1 MPRFSEYFNL
11 KLSQH
16 QLDFVDIDTDSDT
29 PVYVDPYAIEVRDDE
44 WAGAAS
50 ESIRVFF
57 TEVLRALQAG
67 ERSRATNLMAHLHE
81 PQETFLGVSQGMPSG
96 RGVGARQA
104 TELINAISK
113 SKAFETG
120 MLSDLSEMALYVEGI
135 DRDKISDLTTNIIR
149 HLLVEYTNQQCL
161 LFGIPVSYYS
171 GPPLWDSERRNWVAR
186 EVNLPY
192 VEESPVLLVPKYIV
206 RRQLSLNGQDFYNKQ
221 ITDFLM
227 AEHLNAN
234 SSLVQVIKGKQKL
247 LKKDVRDAHPRS
259 KQYVAE
265 FAAAH
270 PEVLNLYKSI
280 ASRHGAMTTFNDDQ
294 PSLTSVCNRL
304 IPIFSEIKA
313 GREGASDY
321 HKLVMGVLTALF
333 YPNLI
338 LPQIEWDIHDGR
350 KRVDIVFTNAGN
362 AGFFAQRR
370 DDSKT
375 EANAVIVEC
384 KNYSDDIANPEI
396 DQLLGRFDRNRGKFG
411 IITCRSVEDAD
422 KLSQRLNDA
431 AVRGQGYILVL
442 TDGDLTEMLEAKGN
456 LDDNRVEAILF
467 QKYRELLR

>member
-1 MPRFSEYFNL
+1 MPRFSEYFDL

-16 QLDFVDIDTDSDT
+16 QLDFVDIDTDCDT
-29 PVYVDPYAIEVRDDE
+29 PVYVDPYAIEVRNDE

-57 TEVLRALQAG
+57 SEVLRALQA
-67 ERSRATNLMAHLHE
+67 EEKNYATNLMAHLHE
-81 PQETFLGVSQGMPSG
+81 PQETFLGVSQGVPKG

-104 TELINAISK
+104 KQLINAISK

-149 HLLVEYTNQQCL
+149 HLLVEYTKQQCL

-171 GPPLWDSERRNWVAR
+171 GPPLWDSARKNWVSR
-186 EVNLPY
+186 EVHLPFI
-192 VEESPVLLVPKYIV
+192 EDSPVLLVPKYIV
-206 RRQLSLNGQDFYNKQ
+206 RRQLSLNGQEFYNKQ

-227 AEHLNAN
+227 AEHLTAN

-247 LKKDVRDAHPRS
+247 LKKDVREAHPRS

-265 FAAAH
+265 FAVAH
-270 PEVLNLYKSI
+270 PEILELYKGI
-280 ASRHGAMTTFNDDQ
+280 ASRHGAMRTFNDDQ
-294 PSLTSVCNRL
+294 PSLSSVCNRL
-304 IPIFSEIKA
+304 VPIFSEIES
-313 GREGASDY
+313 GRTGANDY

-338 LPQIEWDIHDGR
+338 LPQIEWEIHDGR
-350 KRVDIVFTNAGN
+350 KRIDIVFTNAGN
-362 AGFFAQRR
+362 NGFFAQRR
-370 DDSKT
+370 DDNRT
-375 EANAVIVEC
+375 ESNAVIVEC

-411 IITCRSVEDAD
+411 IITCRAVDNTE
-422 KLSQRLNDA
+422 KLNLRLRDA
-431 AVRGQGYILVL
+431 ASRGQGYILVL
-442 TDGDLTEMLEAKGN
+442 TDEDLIEMLEAKAN
-456 LDDNRVEAILF
+456 LDDNKLEAILF
-467 QKYRELLR
+467 SKYRELLG